1 MDGDQSEGLTNG
13 YSRFSNSNISG
24 EYLLAF
30 STDQALLLYNLA
42 AGSSL
47 GLITY
52 DGDNYI
58 GESCNPRWDLS
69 NRAGTQTTI
78 YYHLWGGTKIYKQDV
93 LKGYASQELVYDLQ
107 EEILSEDH
115 MDQDRFAR
123 YRAVRLNNKI
133 VVLNLRERQILSG
146 EVFVQQGGCDISTEG
161 NWLYV
166 QGFNGTEETR
176 FYKISRLA
184 QGDTSQYVVLPC
196 ESHGH
201 DGWAFDRDGNE
212 VYTFQDNTN
221 DWFSAFNPESGER
234 IDIIH
239 MSETGWTFGQHMG
252 RMINKEKKGWLLM
265 SSYDDIYDSWADN
278 QMFMLEIKSHND
290 EPKSRIWRIASTFN
304 RYGNNYFAE
313 SFASISP
320 DGNNIYWGAN
330 WMGEDNLELY
340 RLQLPSSWH
349 DEIEV
354 Q

>member
-1 MDGDQSEGLTNG
+1 M
-13 YSRFSNSNISG
+13 
-24 EYLLAF
+24 
-30 STDQALLLYNLA
+30 
-42 AGSSL
+42 
-47 GLITY
+47 
-52 DGDNYI
+52 
-58 GESCNPRWDLS
+58 
-69 NRAGTQTTI
+69 
-78 YYHLWGGTKIYKQDV
+78 
-93 LKGYASQELVYDLQ
+93 
-107 EEILSEDH
+107 
-115 MDQDRFAR
+115 
-123 YRAVRLNNKI
+123 
-133 VVLNLRERQILSG
+133 
-146 EVFVQQGGCDISTEG
+146 
-161 NWLYV
+161 
-166 QGFNGTEETR
+166 
-176 FYKISRLA
+176 
-184 QGDTSQYVVLPC
+184 
-196 ESHGH
+196 
-201 DGWAFDRDGNE
+201 
-212 VYTFQDNTN
+212 YTFQDNTN

-290 EPKSRIWRIASTFN
+290 EPKPRIWRIASTFN

-340 RLQLPSSWH
+340 RLQLPSNWH